1 MSMPTISPTLLPI
14 LMLLDDMKTDKG
26 AIWDAGSVWE
36 ITLSNWAPTPKKF
49 VIHLD
54 DIRFE

>member
-1 MSMPTISPTLLPI
+1 VHVRRRGDTERRRV
-14 LMLLDDMKTDKG
+14 
-26 AIWDAGSVWE
+26 IWDPGSVWE
-36 ITLSNWAPTPKKF
+36 ITFGAWAPTPKKF